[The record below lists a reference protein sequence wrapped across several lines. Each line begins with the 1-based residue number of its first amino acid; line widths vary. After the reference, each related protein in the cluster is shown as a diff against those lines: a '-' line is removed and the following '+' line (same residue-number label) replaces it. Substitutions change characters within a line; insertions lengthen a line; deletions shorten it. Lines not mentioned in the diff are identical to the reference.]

1 MDLTG
6 KRVLITAAGQGIGF
20 TTARLFAAA
29 GAEVIAS
36 DINLERLQ
44 GSAGIRALTLN
55 VTDPAAIAAAAEAIG
70 PIDVLFNCAGV
81 VHSGSILDCSEDQWA
96 FALDLNVTAMYRM
109 IRAFLPGMLARGKG
123 SIINMSSVA
132 SSVKGVPNR
141 FAYSA
146 SKAAVI
152 GLTRSVAADY
162 VTQGIRCNAI
172 CPGTVESPSL
182 RQRIAEQAREQGAAS
197 KRCIRRSS
205 PVSRSGASAPPRKS
219 PNWRCI
225 WPLTPVHTPPA
236 RCRSSTA
243 AGATEGM
250 GPQAVA
256 LAILSLGSARTPHVL
271 RVRSGSARCPHPNCL
286 RSRHLGPIPPAYFE
300 RGRHETFTL
309 RATRARAPRHV
320 GYARP
325 PARFVAAYCR
335 RGGAALLPASLAKLR
350 ALDSA
355 TLPLVE
361 GQPRI
366 GACVGGIGKFICI
379 GLNYADHAAET
390 GAAIPEEPVVFN
402 KWTSAVI
409 GPYDRVEIPRGS
421 QKTDWEVELGVV
433 IGLGGRYI
441 SEADAMR
448 HVAGYC
454 VINDVSEREYQIER
468 GGTWDK
474 GKGCDTF
481 GPIGP
486 WLVTADE
493 IADPHSLNL
502 WLEVDGKRYQDGNT
516 STMIFRI
523 PQIVSYLSRFM
534 SLQPGDV
541 ISTGTPPGVGMG
553 QKPQPIYLRAG
564 QTMRLGIEGLGEQR
578 QQTVQA

>member
-1 MDLTG
+1 MKLLRYG
-6 KRVLITAAGQGIGF
+6 EPGQ
-20 TTARLFAAA
+20 
-29 GAEVIAS
+29 
-36 DINLERLQ
+36 ER
-44 GSAGIRALTLN
+44 
-55 VTDPAAIAAAAEAIG
+55 
-70 PIDVLFNCAGV
+70 
-81 VHSGSILDCSEDQWA
+81 
-96 FALDLNVTAMYRM
+96 
-109 IRAFLPGMLARGKG
+109 PGMLDAQGRLRDL
-123 SIINMSSVA
+123 SQHI
-132 SSVKGVPNR
+132 
-141 FAYSA
+141 
-146 SKAAVI
+146 
-152 GLTRSVAADY
+152 AD
-162 VTQGIRCNAI
+162 V
-172 CPGTVESPSL
+172 
-182 RQRIAEQAREQGAAS
+182 
-197 KRCIRRSS
+197 
-205 PVSRSGASAPPRKS
+205 
-219 PNWRCI
+219 
-225 WPLTPVHTPPA
+225 
-236 RCRSSTA
+236 
-243 AGATEGM
+243 
-250 GPQAVA
+250 
-256 LAILSLGSARTPHVL
+256 
-271 RVRSGSARCPHPNCL
+271 
-286 RSRHLGPIPPAYFE
+286 
-300 RGRHETFTL
+300 
-309 RATRARAPRHV
+309 
-320 GYARP
+320 
-325 PARFVAAYCR
+325 
-335 RGGAALLPASLAKLR
+335 GGAALSPASLAKLR

-355 TLPLVE
+355 ALPLVE
-361 GQPRI
+361 GQPRL

-390 GAAIPEEPVVFN
+390 GATIPEEPVVFN
-402 KWTSAVI
+402 KWTSAVV

-493 IADPHSLNL
+493 IADPHNLNL

-553 QKPQPIYLRAG
+553 QKPQPVYLRAG